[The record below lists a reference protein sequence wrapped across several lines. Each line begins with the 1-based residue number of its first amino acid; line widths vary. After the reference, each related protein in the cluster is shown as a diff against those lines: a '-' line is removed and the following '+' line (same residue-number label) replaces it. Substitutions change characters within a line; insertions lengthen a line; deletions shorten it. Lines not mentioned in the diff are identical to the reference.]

1 MKAAEAPLSGLFA
14 DDDLLLAIPI
24 VGDAWEMAERE
35 VSAELA
41 ATTDLRLSDLLALDR
56 IHRAG
61 KTGIR
66 TNTLARALRIPSN
79 RLTYQLAG
87 LEKRKY
93 IARSPHPDDGRGVVL
108 SLTKAGRDAH
118 RKALA
123 AYRRITR
130 DDLMGVGDG
139 ADGARLLAAA
149 AILSG
154 RVHDAEVARLAAMDG
169 WVR

>member
-1 MKAAEAPLSGLFA
+1 M
-14 DDDLLLAIPI
+14 
-24 VGDAWEMAERE
+24 
-35 VSAELA
+35 
-41 ATTDLRLSDLLALDR
+41 
-56 IHRAG
+56 
-61 KTGIR
+61 
-66 TNTLARALRIPSN
+66 
-79 RLTYQLAG
+79 
-87 LEKRKY
+87 
-93 IARSPHPDDGRGVVL
+93 VL